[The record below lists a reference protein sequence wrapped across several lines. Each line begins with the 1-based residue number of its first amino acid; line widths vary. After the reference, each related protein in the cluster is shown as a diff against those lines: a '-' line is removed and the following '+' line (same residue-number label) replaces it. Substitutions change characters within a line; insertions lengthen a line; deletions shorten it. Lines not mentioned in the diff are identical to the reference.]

1 MSLKPK
7 SQVREW
13 FTGGDRDRPTWDYK
27 ILDGD
32 DFDRGVVEAVQQT
45 AMNNS
50 QAVVGL
56 ARLLVR
62 HGVLTE
68 DEVVEMLSA
77 AGSG

>member
-1 MSLKPK
+1 MSWKPED
-7 SQVREW
+7 QVRQW
-13 FTGGDRDRPTWDYK
+13 FTDGDRPTWDYK

-45 AMNNS
+45 AKNNS

-56 ARLLVR
+56 ARLLVQR
-62 HGVLTE
+62 GLLTE